1 MLSELWH
8 SSSAHCFAL
17 INVIQTCIEFGFTKC
32 IHFTHIAPSNM
43 NYLRCKIRQ
52 IHLHLSQKKIHILS
66 AYFDKLCDSFW
77 QLTMA
82 YRSPPILSQPL
93 AAQFIFL
100 HFIHN
105 VDSTL
110 SPIFAGAVAAI
121 VSCVAIRRYFLFHSV
136 ELLNHRKTCPLSI
149 AGTFPSLWYFV
160 IFTFNYK

>member
-93 AAQFIFL
+93 ATQIHFL
-100 HFIHN
+100 ALYPQCGFHIVAHLRWCCSCHRQLCCYSSLFLISFGRTFESPKNMSPVYSRHFSQLVVFCNFYI
-105 VDSTL
+105 
-110 SPIFAGAVAAI
+110 
-121 VSCVAIRRYFLFHSV
+121 
-136 ELLNHRKTCPLSI
+136 
-149 AGTFPSLWYFV
+149 
-160 IFTFNYK
+160 